1 MVAVKL
7 YTRSGTYTG
16 HERSA
21 SGWQLIYDNAATQM
35 KGRGRPTVLDGMESV
50 FVAGGAYQTFYVWA
64 EKRLVYKRGFIEKMP
79 FASDQSLIVFEGI
92 GVKDL
97 FGPVVYSPRV
107 WSGSIQYET
116 SVF

>member
-1 MVAVKL
+1 MKV
-7 YTRSGTYTG
+7 YTQKGTYTG
-16 HERSA
+16 HERSG

-64 EKRLVYKRGFIEKMP
+64 ERKLVYKRGFIEKIP
-79 FASDQSLIVFEGI
+79 FASDESLIVFEGI

-107 WSGSIQYET
+107 WSGSIRYET